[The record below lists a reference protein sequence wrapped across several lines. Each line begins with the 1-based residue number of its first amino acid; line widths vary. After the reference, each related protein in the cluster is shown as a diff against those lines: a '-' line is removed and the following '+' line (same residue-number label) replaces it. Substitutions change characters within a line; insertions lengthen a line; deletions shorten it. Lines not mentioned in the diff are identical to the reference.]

1 MVWQVRQPFCVSINP
16 KDNTMAAAI
25 SWASMTGPFSIVTM
39 DLTAGKR
46 LQKSAYSNFIE
57 EEYWGTEF

>member
-1 MVWQVRQPFCVSINP
+1 
-16 KDNTMAAAI
+16 MAAAI
-25 SWASMTGPFSIVTM
+25 SWDSMTGPFSIVTM

>member
-16 KDNTMAAAI
+16 QDTMAAAI
-25 SWASMTGPFSIVTM
+25 SWASTTGPFSIVTM

>member
-1 MVWQVRQPFCVSINP
+1 
-16 KDNTMAAAI
+16 MAAAI
-25 SWASMTGPFSIVTM
+25 SWASTTGPFSIVTM